1 MMTPSRTRSRQRWAR
16 ASNLVIRGMR
26 PSGLMGASPSASDL
40 LPLRRVG
47 MTRVELEWL
56 IGDLSHS
63 CVKGKAGSDVEAV
76 ADLCDHLE
84 YAQRTGDGDLDI
96 LW

>member
-1 MMTPSRTRSRQRWAR
+1 MADLTERIQLTAEHRDLILKYGYVSGRLE
-16 ASNLVIRGMR
+16 AS
-26 PSGLMGASPSASDL
+26 
-40 LPLRRVG
+40 LRRWPKAQPIRRIG
-47 MTRVELEWL
+47 MTRVELHWL

-76 ADLCDHLE
+76 AELCEHLE

>member
-1 MMTPSRTRSRQRWAR
+1 MAELTERIELTREHCELILKHGYVSGRLEASLRRWPKDQP
-16 ASNLVIRGMR
+16 I
-26 PSGLMGASPSASDL
+26 
-40 LPLRRVG
+40 RRVG

-56 IGDLSHS
+56 IGDLNHS

-84 YAQRTGDGDLDI
+84 YAQETGDGDLDI
-96 LW
+96 DW

>member
-1 MMTPSRTRSRQRWAR
+1 MAELTERIELTREHRELILKYGYVSGRLEASLRRWPKAQ
-16 ASNLVIRGMR
+16 LI
-26 PSGLMGASPSASDL
+26 
-40 LPLRRVG
+40 RRVG

-63 CVKGKAGSDVEAV
+63 CVKGKAGRDVEAV

-84 YAQRTGDGDLDI
+84 YAQQTGDGDLEID
-96 LW
+96 W